1 MDSIKVF
8 VAKGVDGVLYPVAS
22 DKIAV
27 LEEKARAA
35 RDSGMFDGVPIT
47 HGILL
52 DSTALFPVMKF
63 NCPPGLAGKGK
74 KGKG

>member
-1 MDSIKVF
+1 MDSVKVF
-8 VAKGVDGVLYPVAS
+8 VAKGVDGTLYPVAA

-27 LEEKARAA
+27 LEAKARAA

-52 DSTALFPVMKF
+52 DSTALFPLMKF
-63 NCPPGLAGKGK
+63 SCPAGHVKTKTGK
-74 KGKG
+74 K